1 MAVVNEV
8 PILQELDRLHKKL
21 DVLSTLL
28 HSKPQSDLK
37 ELHAALAQAQAEF
50 RIARPSKENN
60 YFKMKYESLEDV
72 VRASRPALA
81 KNGLSVKWTQSIA
94 ADSGSV
100 LTCTLA
106 HSSGQQIESSVRI
119 LPGKNDPR
127 SFSSEV
133 EYLKRMLYSG
143 ITGVVAD
150 DDDDAEMAMTEF
162 RDEDE
167 KGTALNAKY
176 NPKEN
181 LRLTISPEQLE
192 ELNYELAEYP
202 DLAEQVL
209 KQLHL
214 KYLADMPKEKYKVA
228 MDRIRQIKALRN
240 GKK

>member
-1 MAVVNEV
+1 MAQFNEAV
-8 PILQELDRLHKKL
+8 LLQEFERLGKKL
-21 DVLSTLL
+21 DLTLTLL
-28 HSKPQSDLK
+28 QSKPQSDLK
-37 ELHAALAQAQAEF
+37 ELNAALALAQAEF

-60 YFKMKYESLEDV
+60 YFKMKYEALEDV

-81 KNGLSVKWTQSIA
+81 KNGLSVKWTQSVT
-94 ADSGSV
+94 ADAGSV

-106 HSSGQQIESSVRI
+106 HSSGQQIESSVRV

-127 SFSSEV
+127 AFMSEV
-133 EYLKRMLYSG
+133 EYLKRMLYTG

-150 DDDDAEMAMTEF
+150 DDDDAMMASIDTIAE
-162 RDEDE
+162 EE
-167 KGTALNAKY
+167 KGVALTTKY

-181 LRLTISPEQLE
+181 LRITITPEQLE

-214 KYLADMPKEKYKVA
+214 KYLADMPKEKFKAA
-228 MDRIRQIKALRN
+228 MDRIRQIKSLRN
-240 GKK
+240 GR